1 MVLWQE
7 RWSGL
12 EFLNHCSRPD
22 FVWVLRTGHASTVVE
37 RDKLGVEVVVDGV
50 VVGQL
55 YHLFKSVV
63 DEDEADECRETLLG
77 ETGEVLHQEAGV
89 RRDQH
94 QAEKRRPQTDP
105 QPELQIVEAVV
116 SEERRVLG
124 QNRFLLR
131 HKSEICLGFN
141 FNDYKSAFVCF
152 GFFQTPTGGPSH
164 WTVWTCSGLSKDM
177 ETFAETWTP
186 WHSSVMV

>member
-1 MVLWQE
+1 M
-7 RWSGL
+7 
-12 EFLNHCSRPD
+12 
-22 FVWVLRTGHASTVVE
+22 
-37 RDKLGVEVVVDGV
+37 
-50 VVGQL
+50 VGQL

-116 SEERRVLG
+116 SEKRRVLG

-164 WTVWTCSGLSKDM
+164 WTV
-177 ETFAETWTP
+177 
-186 WHSSVMV
+186 